1 MNPQDNEQIQ
11 LLREILK
18 WIKIAGIGEVKEAL
32 TSELDT
38 DQKKLV
44 YQLSDGSKTLA
55 EINVATG
62 VSTGAISRY
71 WKKWANQGLGERTSV
86 RGGERFTRAFD
97 LEDFGISVPEIDL
110 CEDIGEVAKEEPK
123 EQPEA
128 SK

>member
-1 MNPQDNEQIQ
+1 MNPQDNEQTK

-18 WIKIAGIGEVKEAL
+18 WIRISGMKEVKEAL

-44 YQLSDGSKTLA
+44 YQLSDGSKTRA
-55 EINVATG
+55 EINVATE
-62 VSTGAISRY
+62 VSTGAISGY

-86 RGGERFTRAFD
+86 RGGERFIRAFD
-97 LEDFGISVPEIDL
+97 LEDFGISVPEVNLEKDV
-110 CEDIGEVAKEEPK
+110 GEVAKEQPK
-123 EQPEA
+123 EEPEA